1 MKHVLA
7 AAAVLAAS
15 AGMASAQDFSL
26 NPTFGTYAL
35 ESGFLPDPQSVQVN
49 AGGSI
54 DASSAVSSQCA
65 GMIAN
70 APDLRLNWSGG
81 QFSIF
86 VTSNTDTTLV
96 VNGADGQWY
105 CNDDWDGLDPRVTM
119 SGSGQYDIWVGT
131 FGGGIAPATVSVTEY

>member
-1 MKHVLA
+1 
-7 AAAVLAAS
+7 
-15 AGMASAQDFSL
+15 
-26 NPTFGTYAL
+26 
-35 ESGFLPDPQSVQVN
+35 
-49 AGGSI
+49 
-54 DASSAVSSQCA
+54 
-65 GMIAN
+65 MIAN